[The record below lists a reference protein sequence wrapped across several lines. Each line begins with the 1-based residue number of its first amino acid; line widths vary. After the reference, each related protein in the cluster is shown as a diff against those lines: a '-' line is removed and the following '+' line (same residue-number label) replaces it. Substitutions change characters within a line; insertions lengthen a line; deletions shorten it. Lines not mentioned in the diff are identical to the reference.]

1 MKVSMLT
8 LGCKVNQYE
17 SQVMLE
23 QLCREGFS
31 ACAKGEKPDIV
42 VINSCTV
49 TATSDQIGRAHV

>member
-31 ACAKGEKPDIV
+31 ACAKGEKHLGL
-42 VINSCTV
+42 CH
-49 TATSDQIGRAHV
+49 DQ